1 MKKETF
7 LICIFFF
14 VLSCVFFFQKV
25 QAQSTDT
32 DESTNPKTSTE
43 TFIDSITID
52 LPEATLTCR
61 TSGSISQIFRK
72 STKFRSGGNAF
83 FVDRANKE
91 IALFEKAV
99 VQDTTN
105 SKDITVDVFIKVPNV
120 SRDNLVSL
128 LLNKSLVISKN
139 SQIIFL
145 VRESKEDTEDI
156 YLFDGKDE
164 NGNLLASTLF
174 TQVKKL
180 STITFNDEKF
190 FAADGTIKIR
200 MPKPPK
206 KLTSDGNLVDV
217 FADSPA
223 ILVCFCK
230 GCPIHDFDLSDLDE
244 AFDSGLVN
252 DITNEATAN
261 E

>member
-14 VLSCVFFFQKV
+14 VLLCVFFSQKV

-32 DESTNPKTSTE
+32 NDNTNPKTSTE

-99 VQDTTN
+99 VQDTT
-105 SKDITVDVFIKVPNV
+105 TV
-120 SRDNLVSL
+120 SYTHL
-128 LLNKSLVISKN
+128 
-139 SQIIFL
+139 
-145 VRESKEDTEDI
+145 
-156 YLFDGKDE
+156 
-164 NGNLLASTLF
+164 TLP
-174 TQVKKL
+174 TTPYV
-180 STITFNDEKF
+180 
-190 FAADGTIKIR
+190 
-200 MPKPPK
+200 
-206 KLTSDGNLVDV
+206 
-217 FADSPA
+217 
-223 ILVCFCK
+223 
-230 GCPIHDFDLSDLDE
+230 
-244 AFDSGLVN
+244 
-252 DITNEATAN
+252 
-261 E
+261 